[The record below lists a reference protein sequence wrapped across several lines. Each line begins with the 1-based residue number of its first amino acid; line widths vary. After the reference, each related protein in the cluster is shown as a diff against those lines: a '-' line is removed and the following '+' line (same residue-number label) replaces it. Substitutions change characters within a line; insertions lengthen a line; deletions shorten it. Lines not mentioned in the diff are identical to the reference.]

1 MRKEIEKKG
10 GKIIKVEKNMVDE
23 VWEDKKEE
31 KEEEVKI
38 KKESFQGNEEKEKI
52 REMKEEVEERGEREK
67 VMKEK

>member
-38 KKESFQGNEEKEKI
+38 KKESF
-52 REMKEEVEERGEREK
+52 
-67 VMKEK
+67 